1 MQKTIKF
8 IIVLLLVFI
17 LVVFFLSLNKST
29 NYNTEYLVGNKLEI
43 LELESFEDGKIF
55 STEEFKKNNLTLI
68 NFWASW
74 CAPCRVSILI

>member
-55 STEEFKKNNLTLI
+55 STEEFK
-68 NFWASW
+68 
-74 CAPCRVSILI
+74 